1 MICLLL
7 GDHIL
12 ISRFLFLSL
21 SSLFSLSFSF
31 FLSLS
36 LSLSLF
42 FSLPFYLFLSIFQLF
57 GNFIPWFLRN
67 RSDADNVQLLWIL
80 KRKLYL
86 PPWLSLFMR
95 DILLLWLPWPKVFSL
110 LIALMTSHTVALP
123 PHAVYSTLSIIWRS
137 SLCPSFPVL
146 PTIGAH
152 EIRSMLQQDVS
163 SFAEHHTVQT
173 RLDDFYM
180 SRIGIRMVGWV
191 MPSEL
196 RKRDAV
202 NPDKRYLS
210 LKWFEVMSL
219 EVLEIMW
226 SQWIKLFRLK

>member
-21 SSLFSLSFSF
+21 SFL

-36 LSLSLF
+36 LSLSLSLFF

-57 GNFIPWFLRN
+57 DNFIPWFLRN

-123 PHAVYSTLSIIWRS
+123 VYSTLSIIWRS

-219 EVLEIMW
+219 EVIQIKW
-226 SQWIKLFRLK
+226 SQ